1 VGTLTYK
8 NLQRHAREL
17 GLSPFGKSQVQLEA
31 EIQQAGSAT
40 PTKSSQ
46 IRALH
51 DEGYSVSEIARMLGI
66 NYSFAYGVVKKHTGT
81 KREATPRPPSR
92 SQQIRKLAETGV
104 ARKEICTQLGVT
116 YSLVYNA
123 LNNPPKGGTKG

>member
-1 VGTLTYK
+1 MTYK
-8 NLQRHAREL
+8 NLQRRAREL
-17 GLSPFGKSQVQLEA
+17 GLSPFGKSQTQLEA
-31 EIQQAGSAT
+31 EIQQASSAT

-51 DEGYSVSEIARMLGI
+51 DKGYSVSEIARMLDI
-66 NYSFAYGVVKKHTGT
+66 NYSFAYGVVKKHTGARKET
-81 KREATPRPPSR
+81 TPRLPSR
-92 SQQIRKLAETGV
+92 SQQIRELAETGV